1 MSIFSDKFET
11 AHFVFVIQP
20 YQNYPQKIFQPLRKL
35 PRKEKEKEKKV
46 IGIPHKVYRMIT
58 KL

>member
-20 YQNYPQKIFQPLRKL
+20 YPNYPAKDFSTPEKL
-35 PRKEKEKEKKV
+35 PRKEKEKEKK
-46 IGIPHKVYRMIT
+46 
-58 KL
+58 L

>member
-35 PRKEKEKEKKV
+35 PRKEKEKEKKS
-46 IGIPHKVYRMIT
+46 YRHSS
-58 KL
+58 